1 MSGSSAPRV
10 PEGHVL
16 HHGERT
22 LGESRRQ
29 VLAIAHAL
37 HDRGWVANHDGNVS
51 LRLPAHRLLATP
63 TALSKRVLTEAD
75 LIVLDRDD
83 RVVQGGRRAFSEL
96 RLHRTVFDARPDACA
111 VVHTHSP
118 SATALAV
125 AGVAVEPRLLAEA
138 VVSLGDAVPLLPY
151 RFPGSADQSAD
162 LRAAAATC
170 DAVTLGNH
178 GVLTWGDDLEQA
190 YLRAELVE
198 HLATIQLRVLQLG
211 ALKLVPPADVE
222 RLLEARTKA
231 GLGPKA
237 RLLEAPAVKAR

>member
-1 MSGSSAPRV
+1 MSGSAA
-10 PEGHVL
+10 HTL
-16 HHGERT
+16 HHGEPT

-29 VLAIAHAL
+29 LLAIAQELHA
-37 HDRGWVANHDGNVS
+37 RGWVANHDGNVS

-83 RVVQGGRRAFSEL
+83 RVIHGGRRAFSEL
-96 RLHRTVFDARPDACA
+96 KLHRTVFDARPDVQA
-111 VVHTHSP
+111 VVHCHSP
-118 SATALAV
+118 SATALAI
-125 AGVAVEPRLLAEA
+125 AGIAVEPRILAEA
-138 VVSLGDAVPLLPY
+138 VVSLGDSVPLLPY
-151 RFPGSADQSAD
+151 RFPGSADQAAD
-162 LRAAAATC
+162 LRAAAGSS

-190 YLRAELVE
+190 FLRAELVE
-198 HLATIQLRVLQLG
+198 HLATIQLRVLQLSAG
-211 ALKLVPPADVE
+211 LAGSALKLVPPADVE

-237 RLLEAPAVKAR
+237 RLLKAPPARTR